1 MAKTWPKCVVLNT
14 IRVLYNYSKVHGFF
28 ILRGVYMFDDEI
40 LEEIFAAE
48 ETRNIPICEQS
59 IMIQVISRV
68 LIEKGVIVD
77 ATICES

>member
-1 MAKTWPKCVVLNT
+1 
-14 IRVLYNYSKVHGFF
+14 
-28 ILRGVYMFDDEI
+28 MFDDEI

-48 ETRNIPICEQS
+48 ETRSIPICEQS

-77 ATICES
+77 ATICESELL